1 LALARPRSED
11 KRNAILAAATQIFAE
26 RGLGAPT
33 SAISKAAGVAE
44 GTLFTYYSSKDE
56 LVNALYCAIKLELAD
71 AMMSGFPRRL
81 SVRHRL
87 QHVWDN
93 FLEWGVKNPAQQKV
107 LKLIEVWGGL
117 TAMSKKS
124 GSVPFVEIQT
134 MADEAV
140 ANRVIEDLPHHFVAA
155 MMSAMAEAT
164 MECIRQQP
172 KQAANYRRMGF
183 QMLWNGLRR
192 KG

>member
-1 LALARPRSED
+1 MARPRSED

-107 LKLIEVWGGL
+107 LKLIEAWGGL
-117 TAMSKKS
+117 TAMSKK
-124 GSVPFVEIQT
+124 
-134 MADEAV
+134 
-140 ANRVIEDLPHHFVAA
+140 
-155 MMSAMAEAT
+155 
-164 MECIRQQP
+164 
-172 KQAANYRRMGF
+172 
-183 QMLWNGLRR
+183 
-192 KG
+192 